1 MRLHSHP
8 AEWVHNRS
16 EHEKV
21 DFSISFYQRKLV
33 KDLQQIYPISCKNS
47 NRYWIANAEL
57 PFDLFRGQVH
67 EDEISA
73 ALGFLA
79 QSVVLLSKY
88 LNVALRHRIVCN
100 SSRSAVQDADGTIL
114 PLFLSRVAE
123 RYQLERG
130 LVLMH
135 RNLGCMAQSQGLVS
149 EETHILAKLD
159 RVYDKIISGYY

>member
-1 MRLHSHP
+1 M
-8 AEWVHNRS
+8 
-16 EHEKV
+16 
-21 DFSISFYQRKLV
+21 
-33 KDLQQIYPISCKNS
+33 DLQQIYPISCKN
-47 NRYWIANAEL
+47 NDRYWIANAEL

-79 QSVVLLSKY
+79 QSLVLLSKY
-88 LNVALRHRIVCN
+88 LNVALRHRMVCN

-130 LVLMH
+130 LLLMH
-135 RNLGCMAQSQGLVS
+135 RNVDCMALSQGLVFD
-149 EETHILAKLD
+149 ETHILAKLD
-159 RVYDKIISGYY
+159 RVYDNIVFGYF